1 MKKRIILMIAVLAMA
16 ASLGFANTIT
26 FKVGYFVPSLKS
38 DFWDTELANMSFLK
52 SNFQGAAF
60 SLSYEWFL
68 TRELSLVIGLDTY
81 SKNKT
86 GYYKDYV
93 GIQFDDGD
101 FAFPAQY
108 YYGDFTPS
116 HRLSVSVTPLQ
127 FSLKIAPFG
136 RQGKII
142 PYFGAGV
149 GLYLWSVRMQGDFV
163 DFSDEFVYDDPA
175 GYEVPVYPIYSV
187 DAMEGM
193 NVGRIALGWQAFGGI
208 QVPIAN
214 RLTLDAEAKYSSAKG
229 KMGTNPNDGF
239 HGFQPLDLGGVQ
251 FSLGINYWF

>member
-1 MKKRIILMIAVLAMA
+1 MA
-16 ASLGFANTIT
+16 ASLGFANTLT

-38 DFWDTELANMSFLK
+38 DFWDTELTNMDFLK
-52 SNFQGAAF
+52 SNFQGATF
-60 SLSYEWFL
+60 SFSYEWFL
-68 TRELSLVIGLDTY
+68 TGELSLVVGIDTY

-101 FAFPAQY
+101 FAFPARY
-108 YYGDFTPS
+108 YNGDYTPS

-127 FSLKIAPFG
+127 FSLKIAPLG
-136 RQGKII
+136 RRGKVI
-142 PYFGAGV
+142 PYVGAGV

-163 DFSDEFVYDDPA
+163 DFSDQYVTNDQYADA
-175 GYEVPVYPIYSV
+175 YYPIYSV
-187 DAMEGM
+187 DAAEGM
-193 NVGRIALGWQAFGGI
+193 NIGRIAIGWQAFGGV

-214 RLTLDAEAKYSSAKG
+214 RLTLDVEAKYSSAKG
-229 KMGTNPNDGF
+229 KMGTDPNEGF